1 MRGFTLME
9 LLVILAA
16 VGLLSSISL
25 TSLVNARIEA
35 RDSKRIIEVAD
46 VSRALQ
52 RYAEDHAIYPVTL
65 ETLVAQA
72 YLSEVPE
79 DPRLNEPF
87 IYKTTRDGSRYYL
100 GVNLES
106 STAAAL
112 LSDSDA
118 VRTGINGTDTSG
130 CRREFRYHCYD
141 TSRLIP

>member
-1 MRGFTLME
+1 MRGFALME
-9 LLVILAA
+9 LLVVLAI

-35 RDSKRIIEVAD
+35 RDSKRLIEAAD
-46 VSRALQ
+46 VTRALE
-52 RYAEDHAIYPVTL
+52 RYAGDHLIYPVTL
-65 ETLVAQA
+65 ETLVSQA

-79 DPRLNEPF
+79 DPRLLEPF

-106 STAAAL
+106 SSAAAL
-112 LSDSDA
+112 LSDTDA

-130 CRREFRYHCYD
+130 CTREFRYHCYD